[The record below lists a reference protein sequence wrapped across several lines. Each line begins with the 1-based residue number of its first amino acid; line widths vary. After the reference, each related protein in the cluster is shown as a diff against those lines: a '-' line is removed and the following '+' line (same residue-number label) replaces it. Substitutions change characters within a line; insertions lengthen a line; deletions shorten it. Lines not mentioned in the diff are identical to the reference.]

1 MKTKHLRPFLYLAVA
16 FLSLGYF
23 APPTSA
29 QKEFSVALP
38 SVSFQ
43 YTKIEMS
50 YREAAV
56 QRGDGSVFTAEVVA
70 EFVLFEDG
78 RANGGFGMWGLA
90 GPNVLSLYRVTEGR
104 NNGPYWSFKATRLA
118 AEPADQITIEARVG
132 GGLVP
137 QGSVTFVIHGTS
149 GLHLTFSVPA
159 LVNDGCSGGR
169 CTDPPPTFG
178 LVHADPQTVLVE
190 TFTGNY
196 TASFENVALVLSK
209 GRAIGSLVLSSPNGS
224 LQRIRIKGGEI
235 DFHNGNVSWLRGQT
249 TGSNADSSLV
259 LIVIKDGPRPSE
271 PCRIYDIAGTQV
283 HAYFEAESRITALTV
298 DPD

>member
-1 MKTKHLRPFLYLAVA
+1 MKSKHLRPIVYLFVA

-23 APPTSA
+23 VPSTSA
-29 QKEFSVALP
+29 QTFA
-38 SVSFQ
+38 
-43 YTKIEMS
+43 YGKIEIDDRA
-50 YREAAV
+50 YLVR
-56 QRGDGSVFTAEVVA
+56 RGDGSVFTAEFVA

-78 RANGGFGMWGLA
+78 RATGGFGMWGLA

-132 GGLVP
+132 GSSVP
-137 QGSVTFVIHGTS
+137 PGTVTFIIDGAN
-149 GLHLTFSVPA
+149 GLHLTFNTPA
-159 LVNDGCSGGR
+159 LINDGCKGGR

-178 LVHADPQTVLVE
+178 LVRAESQTVLVE

-196 TASFENVALVLSK
+196 TASFENFALVLSK
-209 GRAIGSLVLSSPNGS
+209 GRAIGSLVLSGPNGS
-224 LQRIRIKGGEI
+224 LQKIRIKGGEI
-235 DFHNGNVSWLRGQT
+235 DFRNGNVSWLRGQT
-249 TGSNADSSLV
+249 TTADPLPV
-259 LIVIKDGPRPSE
+259 LMVIANQDGPTE

-283 HAYFEAESRITALTV
+283 PAHFEAQGRITGLAI

>member
-1 MKTKHLRPFLYLAVA
+1 MELKHLRPIFYLAVV

-23 APPTSA
+23 TSPTAA
-29 QKEFSVALP
+29 QTFH
-38 SVSFQ
+38 

-50 YREAAV
+50 YREAPVA
-56 QRGDGSVFTAEVVA
+56 RGDGSVFTADILA

-104 NNGPYWSFKATRLA
+104 NNGSFWTFKATRLA
-118 AEPADQITIEARVG
+118 AEPADQITIQARVG
-132 GGLVP
+132 GGSGP
-137 QGSVTFVIHGTS
+137 TGTVTFIIDGIN
-149 GLHLTFSVPA
+149 GLHLTFSAPA
-159 LVNDGCSGGR
+159 LVNDGCKGGL
-169 CTDPPPTFG
+169 CPDPPPTFG
-178 LVHADPQTVLVE
+178 LVHGEPQTVLVE

-224 LQRIRIKGGEI
+224 PQRIRIKGGEI
-235 DFHNGNVSWLRGQT
+235 DFDHGNVSWLRGQT
-249 TGSNADSSLV
+249 TSADPLPV
-259 LIVIKDGPRPSE
+259 LMVIANQDFLSE

-283 HAYFEAESRITALTV
+283 PAHFEAQARITALVV